1 MVCIKKAPNVKSHG
15 FYFPSSREM
24 GHFLEQVSI
33 QKPAPSLR
41 HNIFKA
47 AHVSDLKNVLST
59 AFSTRLI
66 LVPVWGK
73 VPFPKLV
80 PV

>member
-1 MVCIKKAPNVKSHG
+1 
-15 FYFPSSREM
+15 
-24 GHFLEQVSI
+24 
-33 QKPAPSLR
+33 
-41 HNIFKA
+41 
-47 AHVSDLKNVLST
+47 LST

-80 PV
+80 PVWNA